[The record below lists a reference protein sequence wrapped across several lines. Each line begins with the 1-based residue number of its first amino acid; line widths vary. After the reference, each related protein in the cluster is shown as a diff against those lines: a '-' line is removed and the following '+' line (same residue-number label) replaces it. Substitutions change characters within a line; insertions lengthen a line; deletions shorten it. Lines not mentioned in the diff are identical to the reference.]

1 MLFTIISLIV
11 LLVALVSY
19 KKLGDKK
26 FRTIVA
32 VCLVVMFIGTVATVS
47 YESYFDNNYMKV
59 SGYTC
64 TDEEDY
70 PLCQFV
76 NLYTN
81 IDTEKYYIVKEN
93 VLGIKTFSEVEVLND
108 GEFYVVDDG
117 DKIPMTQYGPAYKIV
132 D

>member
-1 MLFTIISLIV
+1 MLFIIIALMV

-19 KKLGDKK
+19 KKLGEKK

-32 VCLVVMFIGTVATVS
+32 VCLVVMIVGTVATVS
-47 YESYFDNNYMKV
+47 YEAYFDNNYSRV

-64 TDEEDY
+64 TDEDDY
-70 PLCQFV
+70 ALCKFV

-81 IDTEKYYIVKEN
+81 VDTAKYYIVKEN

>member
-1 MLFTIISLIV
+1 MLFMIISLIM

-19 KKLGDKK
+19 KKLGEKK

-32 VCLVVMFIGTVATVS
+32 VCLVVLIVGTVATVS

-64 TDEEDY
+64 TDENDY
-70 PLCQFV
+70 PLCKFV
-76 NLYTN
+76 NLYTKTG
-81 IDTEKYYIVKEN
+81 TERYYIVKEN

-117 DKIPMTQYGPAYKIV
+117 DKIPMTEYGPAYKIV